1 MAVCKVH
8 CNRELLYSNHPL
20 SVGNKMRPAG
30 ALQALP
36 MWQVNQLWAAHNLNV
51 ILLLFSLLLNLY
63 FLHLLMFILS
73 PTALIPLFYPL
84 SFMTRNIPPFP
95 PTLTHTQISFK
106 LFKQHIPVPRDSDL
120 PVVIYFGPSAI
131 SFP

>member
-8 CNRELLYSNHPL
+8 CSRELLYSNHPL
-20 SVGNKMRPAG
+20 SEGNKTRPGG

-36 MWQVNQLWAAHNLNV
+36 MWQVNQLWATHNLNV

-63 FLHLLMFILS
+63 FLCLLIFILS
-73 PTALIPLFYPL
+73 PTALISLFYPPSHDQKYSVL
-84 SFMTRNIPPFP
+84 PSYSHTYPNI
-95 PTLTHTQISFK
+95 FK
-106 LFKQHIPVPRDSDL
+106 LFKQHISVPRDSDL
-120 PVVIYFGPSAI
+120 QVVIYFGPSAI